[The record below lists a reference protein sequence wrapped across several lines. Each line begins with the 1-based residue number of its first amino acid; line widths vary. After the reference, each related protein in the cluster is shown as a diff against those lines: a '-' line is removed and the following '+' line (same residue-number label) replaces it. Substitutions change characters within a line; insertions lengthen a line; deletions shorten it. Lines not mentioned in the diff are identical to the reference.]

1 MKQKIQLL
9 NSGIPLVDDAWG
21 GFYLG
26 GTYLLIGS
34 HKSGKTLLGLQ
45 YALECAKQK
54 EVCLYFTSMRPK
66 DLMIQA
72 ASIDFD
78 LQQYMNQNLVIL
90 VRVAPPANIQEV
102 ENHDEFLVE
111 YLKDI
116 VTVVEQYQPKKVV
129 FDELTPFIGFND
141 VNLLQQIYIQTTEA
155 IEDAGI
161 TSLFLLGDPA
171 TPGSK
176 QIVDALVAYSTGIV
190 YLQKQELLQG
200 SSQSGS
206 MIITPNIG
214 HTEGQFKSNY
224 SIEPYKGIT
233 VDYKGTKLTDRT
245 SVSKQKTEK
254 GNYINLSDIKVTT
267 DNIAFPNYYTVDEF
281 KLILNNQVALY
292 KSTGQAFVIVSF
304 KLDPEAVH
312 LKLLTINQLQNI
324 VRLSTEKKD
333 KICIIDDKVFVLI
346 TREEQKNI
354 NTLIARVKDNIQNDD
369 KEFIE
374 KVTSYISVLS
384 YKVDENIQNSDDVFK
399 KLGIGVEK
407 ENNNYGFK

>member
-78 LQQYMNQNLVIL
+78 LQHYMNQNLVIL

-176 QIVDALVAYSTGIV
+176 QIADALVAYSTGIV

-224 SIEPYKGIT
+224 SIEPYKGVT

-245 SVSKQKTEK
+245 SISKQKNEK

-267 DNIAFPNYYTVDEF
+267 DNISFPNYYTIDEF

-304 KLDPEAVH
+304 KLNQEATH

-324 VRLSTEKKD
+324 IRLSTEKKD

-354 NTLIARVKDNIQNDD
+354 NTLLARVKDNIQNDD
-369 KEFIE
+369 KEYLE
-374 KVTSYISVLS
+374 KVTSNISVLS
-384 YKVDENIQNSDDVFK
+384 YKVDENIQNSDDVLI